1 VIATFHYY
9 CSTVLYQ
16 LAMQI
21 CATMLAI
28 KVTEWGGPTVL
39 RASTAE
45 VPTPGRGEV
54 LVRVLAAG
62 VNPVETYIR
71 AGTYARKPELPWTPG
86 NDGAGIVEAVGPET
100 SGAPAVGARV
110 WLSGTLSGSY
120 AQFAL
125 ASASD
130 VHALPA
136 ALSFE
141 EGACVGVAYR
151 TAYRAIFL
159 LGKARS
165 GDFVLVHGA
174 TGGVGVAAVQ
184 LAARHGCVVIGSSST
199 ERGRA
204 AVLANG
210 ATHAI
215 AHGDVA
221 ALLEITEGKGAALIV
236 EMLGDAN
243 LGVDCAMVAQ
253 GGTVAV
259 VGNRGAATI
268 NARELMMREASIVGV
283 MLARS
288 SAEEAKAAL
297 AALGAGLA
305 DGTLRPVVGPVF
317 PLARAAEAH
326 IDVLEHRGGASGKVV
341 IQTWSEEAA
350 VAE

>member
-1 VIATFHYY
+1 
-9 CSTVLYQ
+9 
-16 LAMQI
+16 
-21 CATMLAI
+21 MLAI
-28 KVTEWGGPTVL
+28 QVAQWGAPSVLVT
-39 RASTAE
+39 STAE
-45 VPTPGRGEV
+45 VPTPGSGEV
-54 LVRVLAAG
+54 LVRVMAAG

-71 AGTYARKPELPWTPG
+71 AGTYARKPSLPWTPG
-86 NDGAGIVEAVGPET
+86 NDGAGIVEAVGPHT
-100 SGAPAVGARV
+100 SGALAVGARV

-125 ASASD
+125 ASAST

-136 ALSFE
+136 AVSFDQ
-141 EGACVGVAYR
+141 GACLGVAYR
-151 TAYRAIFL
+151 TAHRALFVR
-159 LGKARS
+159 GRARS

-199 ERGRA
+199 ARGRA

-210 ATHAI
+210 AAHAI

-221 ALLEITEGKGAALIV
+221 ALLEITGGQGAALIV

-243 LGVDCAMVAQ
+243 LGADCAMVAHS
-253 GGTVAV
+253 GTIAV
-259 VGNRGAATI
+259 VGNRGTATI
-268 NARELMMREASIVGV
+268 NARELMTREASIIGV

-288 SAEEAKAAL
+288 SAEEAKATL

-326 IDVLEHRGGASGKVV
+326 TDVLEHRGGASGKVV
-341 IQTWSEEAA
+341 IRPWSQEVA
-350 VAE
+350 VE

>member
-1 VIATFHYY
+1 MKPDWDKLMTEFDGHKSTVIADVD
-9 CSTVLYQ
+9 C
-16 LAMQI
+16 
-21 CATMLAI
+21 
-28 KVTEWGGPTVL
+28 
-39 RASTAE
+39 TAE
-45 VPTPGRGEV
+45 GKPLCDKEGVKGFPT
-54 LVRVLAAG
+54 
-62 VNPVETYIR
+62 I
-71 AGTYARKPELPWTPG
+71 K
-86 NDGAGIVEAVGPET
+86 
-100 SGAPAVGARV
+100 
-110 WLSGTLSGSY
+110 
-120 AQFAL
+120 
-125 ASASD
+125 
-130 VHALPA
+130 
-136 ALSFE
+136 
-141 EGACVGVAYR
+141 
-151 TAYRAIFL
+151 
-159 LGKARS
+159 
-165 GDFVLVHGA
+165 
-174 TGGVGVAAVQ
+174 
-184 LAARHGCVVIGSSST
+184 
-199 ERGRA
+199 
-204 AVLANG
+204 
-210 ATHAI
+210 
-215 AHGDVA
+215 HGDVA